1 MAAGLQAYLDELRA
15 ALRPALCL
23 HNFPSEIV
31 ERHSKPV
38 IEVAEPGSLLVLP
51 PVTVARSLQ
60 EHAFIEQSVNS
71 TRVSL
76 KFKAADAL
84 EEYLLRTF
92 LRFMMHRA
100 DQLEIVRRVPLPG
113 YDLTLLLTHR
123 HLERYSREGLLD
135 FICQFVE
142 DVHSE
147 VSAMK
152 LGLRSRA
159 RAVVQRYWQEL
170 DAVGPA
176 AAGAAAPGGAG

>member
-1 MAAGLQAYLDELRA
+1 MTHAHDPHVTPTH
-15 ALRPALCL
+15 RPPAIPP
-23 HNFPSEIV
+23 PS
-31 ERHSKPV
+31 R
-38 IEVAEPGSLLVLP
+38 
-51 PVTVARSLQ
+51 RS
-60 EHAFIEQSVNS
+60 
-71 TRVSL
+71 
-76 KFKAADAL
+76 
-84 EEYLLRTF
+84 
-92 LRFMMHRA
+92 A

-135 FICQFVE
+135 FICQVGVQAAAWVVMLGHQPLHVYVEHAIMNMCAMPARVRKPCVCPRPPQFVE